1 MRPLLPLALLLRNAH
16 TDAVARS
23 GSSEAGERKL
33 VEDGEQ
39 RYHLLPC
46 VIDHD
51 AAKERVGWQS
61 RRAAGGRRRDTDRL
75 LFCVVGRPKS

>member
-1 MRPLLPLALLLRNAH
+1 MHPLLPLALLLRKLTPTLSPA
-16 TDAVARS
+16 AMARPAS
-23 GSSEAGERKL
+23 GRSEY
-33 VEDGEQ
+33 GEQ
-39 RYHLLPC
+39 GYHLLPC